1 MAHPWPLLRRPPMA
15 PAVVMVLVCGAS
27 SSSPPAAN
35 MPESSSA
42 GLQLATGAAADLD
55 RYVGVGHP
63 MVLVTHMGGG
73 YRVKLRSEMGG
84 RSGGDGFQPLWGRV
98 RFPTPHHVSHPLPSV
113 AIRPALAAS
122 IFFNMNTKTSRMAFN
137 KMLVLSKL

>member
-42 GLQLATGAAADLD
+42 GLQLDTGAAADLD

-84 RSGGDGFQPLWGRV
+84 RSGGDGF
-98 RFPTPHHVSHPLPSV
+98 
-113 AIRPALAAS
+113 
-122 IFFNMNTKTSRMAFN
+122 
-137 KMLVLSKL
+137 